1 MSTAKRAKKS
11 KKPAVTTETQETQSA
26 SGHRGRA
33 FGFYLSDEARERL
46 NRHAEFLTQEL
57 GVQVSASKA
66 LERLLLR
73 MISPEGRF
81 QMP

>member
-1 MSTAKRAKKS
+1 MSTAKRGRKS
-11 KKPAVTTETQETQSA
+11 KKPAVAPETQETT
-26 SGHRGRA
+26 GHRGRA

-46 NRHAEFLTQEL
+46 DRHAEFLTQEL
-57 GVQVSASKA
+57 GVPVSASKA